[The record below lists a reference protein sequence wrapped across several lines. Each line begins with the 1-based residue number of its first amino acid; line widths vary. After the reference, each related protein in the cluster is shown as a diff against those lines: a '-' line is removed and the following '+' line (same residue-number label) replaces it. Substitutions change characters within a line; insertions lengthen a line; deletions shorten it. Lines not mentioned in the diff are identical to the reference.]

1 MSNKKRDLKEKSVL
15 KMLKGR
21 EMKQV
26 SISMP
31 IELIERFDAK
41 KKDLENNGYTLV
53 MSEICCEAVEQAL
66 HKADR
71 EIAEILNKKTAE
83 KN

>member
-21 EMKQV
+21 ETKQT

-41 KKDLENNGYTLV
+41 KKDLENSGYTLV
-53 MSEICCEAVEQAL
+53 MSEICCEAIEQAL
-66 HKADR
+66 CQADR
-71 EIAEILNKKTAE
+71 EIAEILKKQTEE